1 MAKDIDIR
9 EMVKILLGLEV
20 REKGPVE
27 PYPSQ
32 STALGEN
39 EERYPGL
46 VPYETRG
53 RFKLLNKYSQ
63 MKTNYRESKEAAKSG
78 YNGLPFGPQTKA
90 AFNAAMDA
98 NPEKAFADKIVVSH
112 EKKWANKWMKGVSR

>member
-1 MAKDIDIR
+1 MVGKIDVSWIR
-9 EMVKILLGLEV
+9 TLLSGLESK
-20 REKGPVE
+20 EKGPVE

-32 STALGEN
+32 ETTLRQN
-39 EERYPGL
+39 EEELPSL
-46 VPYETRG
+46 VPYETKG

-78 YNGLPFGPQTKA
+78 YNDLPFGPQTKA

-98 NPEKAFADKIVVSH
+98 NPEKAFEDKTVVSH
-112 EKKWANKWMKGVSR
+112 EKKWANKWMKGVSK